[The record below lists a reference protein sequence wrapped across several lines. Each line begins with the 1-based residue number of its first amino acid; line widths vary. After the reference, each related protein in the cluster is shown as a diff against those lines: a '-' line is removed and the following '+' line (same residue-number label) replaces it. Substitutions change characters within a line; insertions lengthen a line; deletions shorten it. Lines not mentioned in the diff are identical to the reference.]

1 MSEVFVCYL
10 FNRPANKTM
19 FKLGNKKTLKVVT
32 PWKEINKKADVKWR
46 SSFVFIVN
54 PSCPDP
60 RRGVKIN
67 ANFYFLTSL
76 WYLKEGS
83 WNHFKV
89 PERKVKIKIYI
100 DFISTKSFLKIT
112 SNMFSLARREWFC
125 LSTRYTAII
134 EGFFVCWNILL
145 SHPDLHIFWATSKT
159 WTRSLKNLDPEKPG
173 SWKTW
178 TLTNLGPRNL
188 ES

>member
-1 MSEVFVCYL
+1 M
-10 FNRPANKTM
+10 
-19 FKLGNKKTLKVVT
+19 
-32 PWKEINKKADVKWR
+32 
-46 SSFVFIVN
+46 
-54 PSCPDP
+54 
-60 RRGVKIN
+60 
-67 ANFYFLTSL
+67 

-112 SNMFSLARREWFC
+112 SNMFLLARREWFC

-159 WTRSLKNLDPEKPG
+159 WTRTLKNLDPEKPG
-173 SWKTW
+173 PWQTW
-178 TLTNLGPRNL
+178 TLETLNPKKHGITIELKCLSEFRELCFIKTMRNVIYCL
-188 ES
+188 IVRVLTDI